1 MKIAYIKSAKG
12 IRTLSQKQELLNSAY
27 LKDIKSVYAKNK
39 SKLAE
44 AGITEAEFISSM
56 KRKVSFI

>member
-12 IRTLSQKQELLNSAY
+12 IRTLSEKQEILSSAY
-27 LKDIKSVYAKNK
+27 LKDIKLAYTKNK
-39 SKLAE
+39 AKLAE

-56 KRKVSFI
+56 KARLAL